1 MVSQPR
7 CRPKCRSEPTS
18 RRYSRS
24 SVRGRVV
31 IVQIYETTTSHEA
44 RELARCGVDHV
55 GVLVGAG
62 TFARELPVREACVIF
77 AALPPTITRV
87 ALSLSA
93 DPTEI
98 AHVITGTKPDII
110 HLGAAIER
118 FPLEQTRRLR
128 ARFPDVRI
136 MRSIPVVGE
145 QSLSIARQHADAV
158 DLLLLDSHD
167 PGDVQI
173 GALGRPH
180 DWQLSR
186 QIVDAVQIPVVL
198 AGGLGPANVAAAIR
212 VVRPAGVDSKSNTDR
227 GDGCGKDLVK
237 VRAFVAAAKEVAAAL
252 SQGSRS

>member
-1 MVSQPR
+1 M
-7 CRPKCRSEPTS
+7 
-18 RRYSRS
+18 
-24 SVRGRVV
+24 
-31 IVQIYETTTSHEA
+31 IVQIYETTTSEEA

-62 TFARELPVREACVIF
+62 VFARELAVREACVIF

-98 AHVITGTKPDII
+98 AHVITATKPDII

-145 QSLSIARQHADAV
+145 QSLSIAKQHADAV

-198 AGGLGPANVAAAIR
+198 AGGLGPGNVAAAIR

-227 GDGCGKDLVK
+227 RDGCGKDLVK